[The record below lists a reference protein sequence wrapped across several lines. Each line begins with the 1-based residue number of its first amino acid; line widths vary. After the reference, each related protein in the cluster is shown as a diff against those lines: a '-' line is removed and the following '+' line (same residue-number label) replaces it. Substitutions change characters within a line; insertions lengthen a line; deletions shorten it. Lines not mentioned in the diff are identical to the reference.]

1 MKASDW
7 HYHTKT
13 SVESETERTI
23 MNECAS
29 QCRTHSNDFMYIPT
43 YDQVTVQLI
52 LNDESA
58 GAK

>member
-1 MKASDW
+1 
-7 HYHTKT
+7 
-13 SVESETERTI
+13 

-29 QCRTHSNDFMYIPT
+29 QCRTHSNDLMYIPT